1 MPRYEIFEG
10 NTANGGATWAW
21 DPITYNST
29 MDNIRPIVPKW
40 DNQHTALLW
49 MRGTYTTYTNY
60 NMAIVGLTE
69 ISPLTGGGSNSG
81 PADAS
86 RRRHMDERRRIRQRA
101 NWQCEHF
108 VASRRRRNRRQRLAG
123 NDSLGVP

>member
-10 NTANGGATWAW
+10 HTTNGGTTWAW

-60 NMAIVGLTE
+60 NMAIVGLTQ
-69 ISPLTGGGSNSG
+69 ITPLTGGGTGSG
-81 PADAS
+81 PPQINP
-86 RRRHMDERRRIRQRA
+86 RHRHLDQRCRL
-101 NWQCEHF
+101 WQW
-108 VASRRRRNRRQRLAG
+108 S
-123 NDSLGVP
+123 D